1 MVKMK
6 ILIVGLGLIGGSY
19 CKAITSYTNHEVYGL
34 NRNQKVIEDAV
45 KFGCIIRGADTSE
58 LDLFDMVIVCLHPQP
73 TEQFMRDNMS
83 KFKKGCILTDVCG
96 IKGQMTINMTKLAAE
111 HGVNYVGTHPMAG
124 KERFGFDFSDGS
136 LFIGANF
143 IVTPLPETDKNSVLT
158 VETLARDMGFGKIV
172 ETSPFDHDSIIAY
185 TSQLAH
191 VVSSAYVKS
200 PTMQKELGFSAGS
213 FKDMTRVATLNETM
227 WTTLFMSNRDCLVFE
242 IDELIK
248 HLTEYRDAIADNNSD
263 TLEQLL
269 KDGRILKEENLKQ
282 RTKESE

>member
-1 MVKMK
+1 MK

-45 KFGCIIRGADTSE
+45 KCGCIIRGADTSE

-143 IVTPLPETDKNSVLT
+143 IETPLPETDKNSVLT

>member
-1 MVKMK
+1 MK
-6 ILIVGLGLIGGSY
+6 ILVVGLGLIGGSY
-19 CKAITSYTNHEVYGL
+19 CKAITKYTSHEVYGL
-34 NRNQKVIEDAV
+34 NRNPKVIEDAV
-45 KFGCIIRGADTSE
+45 KCGCIIRGVDTSE

-73 TEQFMRDNMS
+73 TEQFMKENIS

-96 IKGQMTINMTKLAAE
+96 IKGQMTIDMTKLAAE

-124 KERFGFDFSDGS
+124 KERFGFDFSDSS

-158 VETLARDMGFGKIV
+158 VETLARDMGFGNIV
-172 ETSPFDHDSIIAY
+172 ETTPFDHDSIIAY

-248 HLTEYRDAIADNNSD
+248 HLTEYRNAIVENDSQ

-269 KDGRILKEENLKQ
+269 RDGRILKEENLKK
-282 RTKESE
+282 RTKENE

>member
-1 MVKMK
+1 MKYMVLK
-6 ILIVGLGLIGGSY
+6 
-19 CKAITSYTNHEVYGL
+19 C
-34 NRNQKVIEDAV
+34 
-45 KFGCIIRGADTSE
+45 GCIIRGADTSE

>member
-1 MVKMK
+1 MK

-248 HLTEYRDAIADNNSD
+248 HLTEYRDAIADNDSD

>member
-1 MVKMK
+1 MK

-45 KFGCIIRGADTSE
+45 KYGCIIRGADTSE

>member
-1 MVKMK
+1 MK
-6 ILIVGLGLIGGSY
+6 ILVVGLGLIGGSY
-19 CKAITSYTNHEVYGL
+19 CKAITKYTSHEVYGL
-34 NRNQKVIEDAV
+34 NRNPKVIEDAV
-45 KFGCIIRGADTSE
+45 KCGCIIRGVDTSE

-73 TEQFMRDNMS
+73 TEQFMKENIS

-96 IKGQMTINMTKLAAE
+96 IKGQMTIDMTKLAAE

-124 KERFGFDFSDGS
+124 KERFGFDFSDSS

-158 VETLARDMGFGKIV
+158 VETLARDMGFGNIV
-172 ETSPFDHDSIIAY
+172 ETTPFDHDSIIAY

-248 HLTEYRDAIADNNSD
+248 HLTEYRNAIAENDSQ
-263 TLEQLL
+263 TLEKLL
-269 KDGRILKEENLKQ
+269 RDGRILKEENLKK
-282 RTKESE
+282 RTKENE

>member
-1 MVKMK
+1 MK

>member
-1 MVKMK
+1 MK
-6 ILIVGLGLIGGSY
+6 ILVVGLGLIGGSY
-19 CKAITSYTNHEVYGL
+19 CKAITKYTSHEVYGL
-34 NRNQKVIEDAV
+34 NRNPKVIEDAV
-45 KFGCIIRGADTSE
+45 KCGCIIRGVDTSE

-73 TEQFMRDNMS
+73 TEQFMKENIS

-96 IKGQMTINMTKLAAE
+96 IKGQMTIDMTKLAAE

-124 KERFGFDFSDGS
+124 KEHFGFDFSDGS
-136 LFIGANF
+136 LFNGANF

-158 VETLARDMGFGKIV
+158 VETLARDMGFGNIV
-172 ETSPFDHDSIIAY
+172 ETTPFDHDSIIAY

-248 HLTEYRDAIADNNSD
+248 HLTEYRNAIAENDSQ

-269 KDGRILKEENLKQ
+269 RDGRILKEENLKK
-282 RTKESE
+282 RTKENE

>member
-1 MVKMK
+1 MK

-45 KFGCIIRGADTSE
+45 KCDCIIRGADTSE

-248 HLTEYRDAIADNNSD
+248 HLTEYRDAIADNDSD